1 MRTGEPPPTVGDVLS
16 ALATGL
22 WTWDSAAGTVTL
34 DAEAARLMGLP
45 AEPTTLTQA
54 GARSRLHPVDWNE
67 IVSVVQLAVAE
78 DTLAEVRIRVMD
90 DRGRVIRTIRS
101 RSKPTFDPVRKSF
114 ELIGTIQ
121 EVTEPSPQTAARA
134 PSVTGDWRRSRE
146 AFLLDAGRALAEA
159 RSTTEVLRVAAG
171 LAMPGFSP
179 DGLAVF
185 GVEADRLT
193 VIGHHGHN
201 QGDEGPF
208 THMPLETDYPA
219 AEVVRTGR
227 AVYLSSPE
235 DYKARYP
242 TAWPLAEQFGR
253 QSWAFL
259 PLTVAGRTMG
269 AWMAGFTHPVT
280 FTPDERSVLTT
291 VARMLAQAL
300 SRAGAAETER
310 ELTDGLQRTMLPT
323 LGPEIPGMSVAARYV
338 PTGGGLQVGGDWYDM
353 IALPSGRFALVIGD
367 VQGHDVRAAGLMGQL
382 RIALRAYA
390 SEGHRPDAVLSRASR
405 FLHGI
410 TNTDEDAYAD
420 LRFATCLYIEVDP
433 VSGVLDIARA
443 GHPDPV
449 VRMADGTVLVRPT
462 PGGLP
467 LGIDPDADYPTTRLV
482 LEPGETMLLCTD
494 GLIETGGHD
503 LDTGW
508 RRIRTILESFDAR
521 PYEGEGE
528 DEGED
533 EGDGGPEAGRVGAER
548 LIAERLSTE
557 RLSTDRLSTE
567 GREVGGLDDGG
578 LIVEGRYGDGR
589 SSGGQGADGRGAL
602 GQGAGGRGVDDRGV
616 DGRGALGRGVDGLRR
631 GGHRTGGDEAR
642 GPEPV
647 RVETSHLEP
656 GTPAAG
662 APEPAALTPHRPE
675 PSGATPS
682 QPERA
687 APTPTPQVAGDP
699 TPGHPEHD
707 DRIPAHPE
715 PTGLAPRRPQSAPLV
730 SARLEAVGLAPGRLE
745 ALADAL
751 VQGVHGP
758 SSHHTPGPLADR
770 REDDI
775 AMLLLCRES
784 EGCGC
789 GDTTAVRPP
798 VRRTAL
804 TIAQAEPERIAGA
817 RQQVRELLHDWN
829 CGDQVDSAVLLVSEM
844 LTNVLVHT
852 DADAL
857 LVAEMTGDGGKRRM
871 RIEVTDAS
879 DDLPHKRHPGE
890 LASSGRGLVL
900 MDMLADAWGVDPRG
914 EGKSIWFEL
923 YETAPP
929 DGAGANGGSTR

>member
-1 MRTGEPPPTVGDVLS
+1 
-16 ALATGL
+16 
-22 WTWDSAAGTVTL
+22 
-34 DAEAARLMGLP
+34 
-45 AEPTTLTQA
+45 
-54 GARSRLHPVDWNE
+54 
-67 IVSVVQLAVAE
+67 
-78 DTLAEVRIRVMD
+78 
-90 DRGRVIRTIRS
+90 
-101 RSKPTFDPVRKSF
+101 
-114 ELIGTIQ
+114 
-121 EVTEPSPQTAARA
+121 
-134 PSVTGDWRRSRE
+134 
-146 AFLLDAGRALAEA
+146 
-159 RSTTEVLRVAAG
+159 
-171 LAMPGFSP
+171 
-179 DGLAVF
+179 
-185 GVEADRLT
+185 
-193 VIGHHGHN
+193 
-201 QGDEGPF
+201 
-208 THMPLETDYPA
+208 
-219 AEVVRTGR
+219 
-227 AVYLSSPE
+227 
-235 DYKARYP
+235 
-242 TAWPLAEQFGR
+242 
-253 QSWAFL
+253 
-259 PLTVAGRTMG
+259 MG

-353 IALPSGRFALVIGD
+353 IALPNGRFALVIGD

-390 SEGHRPDAVLSRASR
+390 SEGHPPDAVLSRASR
-405 FLHGI
+405 FLHGV
-410 TNTDEDAYAD
+410 TNDSAAHFAD
-420 LRFATCLYIEVDP
+420 LRFATCLYVEVDP

-508 RRIRTILESFDAR
+508 RRIRTILESFDTVSPGDEDESAGAS
-521 PYEGEGE
+521 GEGRPTARE
-528 DEGED
+528 LTVDGSEGAGSKAGAPTAGRPKADRLASPGTEAD
-533 EGDGGPEAGRVGAER
+533 TPAVDDSKTAGLEGSGSDAAALTADRSTADRPAVGGPNVSGPEGPGTETDVLTADGPLAE
-548 LIAERLSTE
+548 EP
-557 RLSTDRLSTE
+557 
-567 GREVGGLDDGG
+567 
-578 LIVEGRYGDGR
+578 
-589 SSGGQGADGRGAL
+589 ADGRPKADPPAADRPTVGEPAL
-602 GQGAGGRGVDDRGV
+602 PSWSSA
-616 DGRGALGRGVDGLRR
+616 
-631 GGHRTGGDEAR
+631 TGGSR
-642 GPEPV
+642 
-647 RVETSHLEP
+647 
-656 GTPAAG
+656 
-662 APEPAALTPHRPE
+662 
-675 PSGATPS
+675 
-682 QPERA
+682 
-687 APTPTPQVAGDP
+687 PTPTPTRPDTTA
-699 TPGHPEHD
+699 
-707 DRIPAHPE
+707 PAVP
-715 PTGLAPRRPQSAPLV
+715 RPQPA
-730 SARLEAVGLAPGRLE
+730 GLAPGRLE

-784 EGCGC
+784 EVRDRSDG
-789 GDTTAVRPP
+789 TA

-804 TIAQAEPERIAGA
+804 TVAQAEPERIAGA

-829 CGDQVDSAVLLVSEM
+829 CRDQVDSAVLLVSET

-900 MDMLADAWGVDPRG
+900 MDVLADAWGVDPRG
-914 EGKSIWFEL
+914 DGKSIWFEL
-923 YETAPP
+923 NEAAPP
-929 DGAGANGGSTR
+929 DGSNGGPVD

>member
-67 IVSVVQLAVAE
+67 IVSVVQLAVVE

-90 DRGRVIRTIRS
+90 ERGRVLRTIRS

-121 EVTEPSPQTAARA
+121 EVTEPSPATAVRA

-159 RSTTEVLRVAAG
+159 RSTAEVLRVAAG

-201 QGDEGPF
+201 EGDEGPF

-242 TAWPLAEQFGR
+242 TAWPLAAQFGR

-410 TNTDEDAYAD
+410 TDSAADTYAD
-420 LRFATCLYIEVDP
+420 LRFATCLYVEVDP
-433 VSGVLDIARA
+433 ASGCLDIARA

-508 RRIRTILESFDAR
+508 RRIRTILESFDRKPEEAEGGLGTEGSFEAEAAGERAAQERGASSPGAQDRGAPSPGTDQLGPYR
-521 PYEGEGE
+521 PE
-528 DEGED
+528 DEERTVAALRP
-533 EGDGGPEAGRVGAER
+533 GGPEA
-548 LIAERLSTE
+548 
-557 RLSTDRLSTE
+557 
-567 GREVGGLDDGG
+567 DGG
-578 LIVEGRYGDGR
+578 PARNQSPDHVEPPRMPAPTRTATTRDQDSRAPGAPNTGEPSPDRTQPPGRTP
-589 SSGGQGADGRGAL
+589 
-602 GQGAGGRGVDDRGV
+602 DRTQPV
-616 DGRGALGRGVDGLRR
+616 GL
-631 GGHRTGGDEAR
+631 TSPVEASPQP
-642 GPEPV
+642 GP
-647 RVETSHLEP
+647 L
-656 GTPAAG
+656 TPAA
-662 APEPAALTPHRPE
+662 PAALVPDRPE
-675 PSGATPS
+675 A
-682 QPERA
+682 
-687 APTPTPQVAGDP
+687 
-699 TPGHPEHD
+699 
-707 DRIPAHPE
+707 I
-715 PTGLAPRRPQSAPLV
+715 
-730 SARLEAVGLAPGRLE
+730 GLAPGRLE

-775 AMLLLCRES
+775 AMLLLCRKS
-784 EGCGC
+784 QGRGR
-789 GDTTAVRPP
+789 GDTTAVPAP
-798 VRRTAL
+798 TRRTAL

-817 RQQVRELLHDWN
+817 RQQVRELLHDWT
-829 CGDQVDSAVLLVSEM
+829 CADQVDSAVLLVSEM

-871 RIEVTDAS
+871 RVEVTDAS

-914 EGKSIWFEL
+914 DGKSIWFEL

-929 DGAGANGGSTR
+929 EGPHRAAPNPLTHP

>member
-22 WTWDSAAGTVTL
+22 WTWDSAAETVTM

-90 DRGRVIRTIRS
+90 EQGRVVRTIRS

-121 EVTEPSPQTAARA
+121 EVTEPSPATAVRA

-159 RSTTEVLRVAAG
+159 RSTAEVLRVAAG

-201 QGDEGPF
+201 EGDEGPF

-242 TAWPLAEQFGR
+242 TAWPLAAQFGR

-410 TNTDEDAYAD
+410 TDSAADTYPD
-420 LRFATCLYIEVDP
+420 LRFATCLYVEVDP
-433 VSGVLDIARA
+433 ATGVLDIARA

-508 RRIRTILESFDAR
+508 RRIRTILESFDREPEDAQGGLR
-521 PYEGEGE
+521 GEGTFE
-528 DEGED
+528 AEAAGERAA
-533 EGDGGPEAGRVGAER
+533 GDRDASSPG
-548 LIAERLSTE
+548 
-557 RLSTDRLSTE
+557 TDRL
-567 GREVGGLDDGG
+567 G
-578 LIVEGRYGDGR
+578 
-589 SSGGQGADGRGAL
+589 
-602 GQGAGGRGVDDRGV
+602 
-616 DGRGALGRGVDGLRR
+616 
-631 GGHRTGGDEAR
+631 
-642 GPEPV
+642 
-647 RVETSHLEP
+647 
-656 GTPAAG
+656 
-662 APEPAALTPHRPE
+662 PHRPE
-675 PSGATPS
+675 DEEPTVVAALRPGGRGTDGDPAPNQSPDHVEPPRGPAPTRTATTRDQDSQAPGTPNTGEPAPDRTQSTGLTPDRTQPVGPAPDRTQPVGPASARAELPGRQPSGLES
-682 QPERA
+682 
-687 APTPTPQVAGDP
+687 AGP
-699 TPGHPEHD
+699 VEASPHPGHPG
-707 DRIPAHPE
+707 P
-715 PTGLAPRRPQSAPLV
+715 LAPTAALV
-730 SARLEAVGLAPGRLE
+730 PDPPEAIGLAPGRLE
-745 ALADAL
+745 ALAVAL

-775 AMLLLCRES
+775 AMLLLSRKS
-784 EGCGC
+784 QGRGR
-789 GDTTAVRPP
+789 GDTTAVPAP
-798 VRRTAL
+798 ARRTAL

-817 RQQVRELLHDWN
+817 RQQIRELLHDWT
-829 CGDQVDSAVLLVSEM
+829 CADQVDSAVLLVSEM

-857 LVAEMTGDGGKRRM
+857 LVAEMTGDGGKRRI
-871 RIEVTDAS
+871 RVEVTDAS

-914 EGKSIWFEL
+914 DGKSIWFEL
-923 YETAPP
+923 YETPP
-929 DGAGANGGSTR
+929 PEGPHRAVLNQTPPAHP